1 MTSNNTKKNNE
12 KFIEKAKDKFGDKF
26 DYSKF
31 IYTNAKTK
39 GIILCPIHG
48 EFLKTPEKHIEKN
61 SNGCNKC
68 YYDKNRNSKREKFDS
83 PPRVT
88 KEDFLER
95 AYLKFF
101 DKFTYD
107 ISKYDGVLVPILITC
122 PEHGEFEMTPNAHLL
137 SKGGC
142 NKCSGKIR
150 SYSITRTYEDSI
162 EVVNKIHNNKYTY
175 PIENK
180 EIYINKKSKIKIIC
194 SEHGEFIKSVQ
205 KHQSGQGCFSC
216 KVNEMVTNK
225 VLVGGYS
232 HILFESDP
240 SLKDKNA
247 ILYYLSINDGEYY
260 KVGITTI
267 NPKNRGNSIKS
278 KSKGYIKNFDIIYTE
293 EMSLYDAFLKEESI
307 LNEYSNKRVF
317 TKWTTELF
325 SEDVLNKDKH
335 EYIWEKSISIL
346 GL

>member
-1 MTSNNTKKNNE
+1 MNHYE
-12 KFIEKAKDKFGDKF
+12 KFLEKSKSKFGDKF

-31 IYTNAKTK
+31 IYINAKTK
-39 GIILCPIHG
+39 GIIICPLHG
-48 EFLKTPEKHIEKN
+48 EFLKTPEKHTEKN
-61 SNGCNKC
+61 SHGCNEC
-68 YYDKNRNSKREKFDS
+68 YREYRKTLDNSNYNYNPEISKNKFIIKTKSKFG
-83 PPRVT
+83 
-88 KEDFLER
+88 
-95 AYLKFF
+95 
-101 DKFTYD
+101 DKFIYD
-107 ISKYDGVLVPILITC
+107 LKNYTEITGNNISIIC
-122 PEHGEFEMTPNAHLL
+122 PEHGEFEMNPRAHLL
-137 SKGGC
+137 SNTGC
-142 NKCSGKIR
+142 NKCGDIIR
-150 SYSITRTYEDSI
+150 RKSNTNTYEDSI
-162 EVVNKIHNNKYTY
+162 EVVRKLHNNKYIY
-175 PIENK
+175 PID
-180 EIYINKKSKIKIIC
+180 NKKIYVNKRTKIKIIC
-194 SEHGEFIKSVQ
+194 PEHGEFIKSVQ

>member
-1 MTSNNTKKNNE
+1 MK
-12 KFIEKAKDKFGDKF
+12 IQ
-26 DYSKF
+26 
-31 IYTNAKTK
+31 
-39 GIILCPIHG
+39 
-48 EFLKTPEKHIEKN
+48 LKLLI
-61 SNGCNKC
+61 
-68 YYDKNRNSKREKFDS
+68 
-83 PPRVT
+83 
-88 KEDFLER
+88 
-95 AYLKFF
+95 
-101 DKFTYD
+101 
-107 ISKYDGVLVPILITC
+107 KY
-122 PEHGEFEMTPNAHLL
+122 
-137 SKGGC
+137 
-142 NKCSGKIR
+142 
-150 SYSITRTYEDSI
+150 
-162 EVVNKIHNNKYTY
+162 NNKYTY

>member
-31 IYTNAKTK
+31 IYTNTKTK

-48 EFLKTPEKHIEKN
+48 EFL
-61 SNGCNKC
+61 
-68 YYDKNRNSKREKFDS
+68 
-83 PPRVT
+83 
-88 KEDFLER
+88 
-95 AYLKFF
+95 
-101 DKFTYD
+101 
-107 ISKYDGVLVPILITC
+107 
-122 PEHGEFEMTPNAHLL
+122 
-137 SKGGC
+137 
-142 NKCSGKIR
+142 
-150 SYSITRTYEDSI
+150 
-162 EVVNKIHNNKYTY
+162 
-175 PIENK
+175 
-180 EIYINKKSKIKIIC
+180 
-194 SEHGEFIKSVQ
+194 
-205 KHQSGQGCFSC
+205 
-216 KVNEMVTNK
+216 
-225 VLVGGYS
+225 
-232 HILFESDP
+232 
-240 SLKDKNA
+240 
-247 ILYYLSINDGEYY
+247 

-278 KSKGYIKNFDIIYTE
+278 KSKNFDIIYTE